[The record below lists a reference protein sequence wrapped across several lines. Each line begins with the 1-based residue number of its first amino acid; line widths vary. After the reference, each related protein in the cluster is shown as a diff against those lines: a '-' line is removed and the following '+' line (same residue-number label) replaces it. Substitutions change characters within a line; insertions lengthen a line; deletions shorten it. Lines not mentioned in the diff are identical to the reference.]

1 MRRPTLFRDMQTAPR
16 DGITVIEVKHGPD
29 QEIVR
34 AMWSGQAQGWI
45 REDDALRRTLHQV
58 TGWRPVRRAPA
69 TRAFRPITTAPI
81 GIAVE
86 VVYGPSTAVA
96 LANWDGHRWIL
107 VDDPDG
113 GALRR
118 VTGWRPVE

>member
-1 MRRPTLFRDMQTAPR
+1 MHRLTLFRDMQTAPR

-34 AMWSGQAQGWI
+34 AMWSGHAQGWI
-45 REDDALRRTLHQV
+45 RTLHQG
-58 TGWRPVRRAPA
+58 TGWRPIRRAP
-69 TRAFRPITTAPI
+69 RAFRPITTAPI

-86 VVYGPSTAVA
+86 VVHGPSNAVG
-96 LANWDGHRWIL
+96 LAKWDGHRWIL

-118 VTGWRPVE
+118 VTGWRPVK